1 MPHHLAYGDGRLS
14 SFHPVDNPLVV
25 ALPRWGV
32 VSFGIVSD
40 MGQCSLDVGVSP
52 RVSVR
57 LPPDMLA
64 GVDGLRSEVLPLRSD
79 VVRAAIAAYITH
91 PATTTE
97 RQDVE

>member
-1 MPHHLAYGDGRLS
+1 M
-14 SFHPVDNPLVV
+14 

-79 VVRAAIAAYITH
+79 VVRAAIAAYI
-91 PATTTE
+91 
-97 RQDVE
+97 RQPPTVRTPSDD